1 MASNSTAW
9 VLASRLS
16 ADEPKRQ
23 RFRRAISKFNAS
35 FLVRSNLI
43 SARRRS
49 ISCRDSST
57 ESLAGEVSMVGVAEA
72 SSMGKVSASRVR
84 EKPDIRQWT
93 TATLYPSIYR
103 SIYPSIYP
111 ATGWWPA
118 CRGSA

>member
-84 EKPDIRQWT
+84 EARHSPMDNGDALPFDLPFDLPRD
-93 TATLYPSIYR
+93 
-103 SIYPSIYP
+103 
-111 ATGWWPA
+111 WPL
-118 CRGSA
+118 RNPGRDGRLISS